1 MISLYIKLFRS
12 PPKGTDISLFGK
24 VKDGFFVAPFGFV
37 PFIIH
42 HIKFLLYLMDPKNI
56 PLDEACY
63 P

>member
-42 HIKFLLYLMDPKNI
+42 HIELLETFFKQSNFSVHFCSI
-56 PLDEACY
+56 
-63 P
+63 